1 MEARRPA
8 IIVGAVT
15 LALIV
20 ALFSFILWLSN
31 YSARDRREY
40 DMFFNQSIAGLSVG
54 STVSFSGVP
63 VGQVERI
70 ALMTDAP
77 EFVRVRISVGP
88 DVPILEGTTG
98 AIQASGF
105 TGASVIQLQGATRG
119 AQPIT
124 APGPYGVPVIPTRT
138 GGFSQILETA
148 PEVVER
154 ASVLLAR
161 LNELLSD
168 ENRAAFGH
176 ILDNV
181 DRASGAVADQAPR
194 VGEVLAE
201 AEAALKAANLAAT
214 RVAALSEDTNR
225 LLSEDGKA
233 AIAELRAA
241 ARSTEAATKRLD
253 SVLAAAEPGV
263 ETLSAD
269 TLPELNRLLAE
280 LRAAAVN
287 LDIVADRAAGSPSG
301 LLAPRQLP
309 DYEPEKP

>member
-1 MEARRPA
+1 METRRPA

-15 LALIV
+15 VALVV
-20 ALFSFILWLSN
+20 ALFGFILWLSN

-40 DMFFNQSIAGLSVG
+40 DMFFSQSVGGLSVG

-70 ALMTDAP
+70 ALMPDAP
-77 EFVRVRISVGP
+77 EFVRVRISVGQ

-105 TGASVIQLQGATRG
+105 TGAAIIQLQGAMRG
-119 AQPIT
+119 ASPIS

-138 GGFSQILETA
+138 SGFSQILETA

-161 LNELLSD
+161 LNEVLSD
-168 ENRAAFGH
+168 ENRKNFSE
-176 ILDNV
+176 ILENV
-181 DRASGAVADQAPR
+181 DRASTAIANESPR
-194 VGEVLAE
+194 IGQVLAE
-201 AEAALKAANLAAT
+201 AEAALKSANVAAT
-214 RVAALSEDTNR
+214 RVAALSDDTNR
-225 LLSEDGKA
+225 LLAQDGQSA
-233 AIAELRAA
+233 LADLRAA
-241 ARSTEAATKRLD
+241 ARSTDAAAKRLD
-253 SVLAAAEPGV
+253 AVLAAAQPGV

-269 TLPELNRLLAE
+269 TIPELNRLLAE

-287 LDIVADRAAGSPSG
+287 LDLLVDQAASSSSG

-309 DYEPEKP
+309 DYEPTQP